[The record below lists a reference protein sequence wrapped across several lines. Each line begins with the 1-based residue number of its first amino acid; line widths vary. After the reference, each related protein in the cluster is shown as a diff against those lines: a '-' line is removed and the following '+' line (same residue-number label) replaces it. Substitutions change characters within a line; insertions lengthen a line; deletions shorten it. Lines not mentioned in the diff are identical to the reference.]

1 MKETFSSLLRAEQR
15 RFRQTFDKIFHIFAE
30 SSADGD
36 SLAIV
41 QQDIIR
47 PGLNSMPKIDDKTA
61 VTLSLIHI
69 CGTGALVHWVVED
82 IFNEQVNIF
91 LPQPCTVKQNTVYL
105 PRSRA
110 NLMFLV
116 SED

>member
-61 VTLSLIHI
+61 VTSAESPRQLPLKFVKLQGVNLLSRCRHHRRPSSAFFRI
-69 CGTGALVHWVVED
+69 
-82 IFNEQVNIF
+82 
-91 LPQPCTVKQNTVYL
+91 
-105 PRSRA
+105 
-110 NLMFLV
+110 
-116 SED
+116 